1 MYIGKN
7 VHEDIVRN
15 TIFYTPVGACDF
27 TIMKLAKNVHAYISH
42 QLSI

>member
-1 MYIGKN
+1 MYIGEN
-7 VHEDIVRN
+7 VYEDIVRK

-27 TIMKLAKNVHAYISH
+27 TIMNLAKNVHEYISR